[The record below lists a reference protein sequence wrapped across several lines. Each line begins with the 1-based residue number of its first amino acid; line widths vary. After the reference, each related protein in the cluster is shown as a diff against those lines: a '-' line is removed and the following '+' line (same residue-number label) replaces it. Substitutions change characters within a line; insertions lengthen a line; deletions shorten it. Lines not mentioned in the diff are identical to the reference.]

1 MGTLFEGFQILCTDY
16 DHIFGKRGD
25 FIQGRT
31 LFKEIRCLSKQS
43 TTFVAQLSII
53 SSLRSNLLRAILIR
67 FSGLLVS
74 SNQFVTMLSLIV
86 VLFNHG
92 KLLG

>member
-1 MGTLFEGFQILCTDY
+1 MTTFW
-16 DHIFGKRGD
+16 GKGG
-25 FIQGRT
+25 I
-31 LFKEIRCLSKQS
+31 LFKGGHYSRKY
-43 TTFVAQLSII
+43 VVYPNKAQLSII